1 MAFAGAGGSDA
12 AGLTEARRRGASCAV
27 SCARERPEARRLR
40 DPMTT
45 SPEFANW
52 PRNHRM
58 DFIFLARR
66 AGTAPELSARFPAIS
81 TAFFLCVS
89 FELPGKRCGDFVNK
103 ALPL

>member
-1 MAFAGAGGSDA
+1 
-12 AGLTEARRRGASCAV
+12 
-27 SCARERPEARRLR
+27 
-40 DPMTT
+40 MTT

-66 AGTAPELSARFPAIS
+66 GARAPELSRPFAAIS

-89 FELPGKRCGDFVNK
+89 FELPGERCGEYVNK